1 MAAAPAGAAVPVLA
15 VPLDLWGALLLR
27 WDTGG
32 ALTAI
37 LPQPL
42 LAAAS
47 GAHLPAPAVLA
58 LAAGVC
64 SRLCAA
70 NIPVGMF
77 FQ

>member
-1 MAAAPAGAAVPVLA
+1 M
-15 VPLDLWGALLLR
+15 
-27 WDTGG
+27 GG

-70 NIPVGMF
+70 NIPEGTV